1 VLQLDFYAN
10 AQELSKPNIEV
21 FDMHIK
27 IIIQPVSIPGH
38 SFPDRPKPIE
48 SLFNIFMLKFFGMTI
63 DVDKKGNNQ
72 IKFVDSN
79 NHNSDLVVFKRKCP
93 RGVACSTAQNYEE
106 NKKKYY
112 QLLISYMQLVYQ
124 FPNVQT

>member
-1 VLQLDFYAN
+1 MPHH
-10 AQELSKPNIEV
+10 LS
-21 FDMHIK
+21 M
-27 IIIQPVSIPGH
+27 SSRH
-38 SFPDRPKPIE
+38 SPKLIE
-48 SLFNIFMLKFFGMTI
+48 SLFNIFMLKIFGMTI

-106 NKKKYY
+106 NKKKVLSTFDILHAIGLSIPKCAYMR
-112 QLLISYMQLVYQ
+112 ISSRAM
-124 FPNVQT
+124 